1 MLITFGSDCFSA
13 LNLLPQLTWDPVTW
27 LEKARLM
34 IKQRTQAYT
43 THSIQIAAQL
53 LQPLLQKTIQQQI
66 HQHRQT
72 HTHTH
77 TIVKIA
83 AHSDNH
89 DEVERDIG

>member
-27 LEKARLM
+27 LEKACLM

-77 TIVKIA
+77 IIVKIA

-89 DEVERDIG
+89 DEVERGIG